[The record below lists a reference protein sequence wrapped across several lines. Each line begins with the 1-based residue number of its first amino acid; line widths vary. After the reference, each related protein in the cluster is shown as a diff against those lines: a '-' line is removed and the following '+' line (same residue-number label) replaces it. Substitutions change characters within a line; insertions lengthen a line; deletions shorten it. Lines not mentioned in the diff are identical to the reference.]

1 MPDTMYLFKRFI
13 FKIMTLLFIHI
24 VLKRNKMVDV
34 CQFLLHYLFDKVSQI
49 LVSQTNAG
57 LAATLLK

>member
-1 MPDTMYLFKRFI
+1 
-13 FKIMTLLFIHI
+13 
-24 VLKRNKMVDV
+24 MVDV